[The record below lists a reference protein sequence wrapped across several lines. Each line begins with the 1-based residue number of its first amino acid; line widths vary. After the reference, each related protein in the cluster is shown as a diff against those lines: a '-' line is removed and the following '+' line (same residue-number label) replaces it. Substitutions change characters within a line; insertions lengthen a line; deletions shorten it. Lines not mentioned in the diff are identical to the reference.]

1 MEYHFKVLLSVIVML
16 ITFRNISPYKFNI
29 KEYVIMMLTIVS
41 IYILLFLFEPRLAQI
56 AVYFTPVF
64 FLYKK
69 NNKIIRSFILQIIVC
84 LVIIFVDNFTS
95 SVFSKI
101 FGGKIFLSTLVYYSV
116 LSIISL
122 IVYVLSKFIGKL
134 LMRYNDFIFE
144 NGKSKCFILINI
156 LLVLSF
162 GLFYVIYN
170 WINFYD
176 DGYISEKTTL
186 PIVVYGSIM
195 IIICISLF
203 FVLKK
208 EAKFKY
214 KQIQLD
220 NLEQYTNNLE
230 NLYMDM
236 RKFRH
241 DYINIIS
248 SMATFIEEKDIEGL
262 EQHFNKNIY
271 PLNNKMN
278 KNNYK
283 LGLLKNI
290 KLPQIKGLI
299 SGKVI
304 RAQELGIDIII
315 DIVEPITIIKM
326 DIIDLS
332 RCLGIILDNAIESAL
347 ESEKKVIDVALIN
360 KINSVILVVAN
371 TFKGDIPALSKLFK
385 EGFSTKGENRGLGLS
400 NCKDMIGKYKNISLD
415 TSISDVQFIQEIT
428 VSNK

>member
-29 KEYVIMMLTIVS
+29 KEYVIMIVTIVS

-101 FGGKIFLSTLVYYSV
+101 FGEKIFLSTLVYYSV

-144 NGKSKCFILINI
+144 NGKSKYFILINI

-170 WINFYD
+170 WVNFYD

-248 SMATFIEEKDIEGL
+248 SMAAFIEEKDIKGL
-262 EQHFNKNIY
+262 EEHFNKNIY

-360 KINSVILVVAN
+360 KISSVILVVAN

>member
-1 MEYHFKVLLSVIVML
+1 MEDSFRLLLSVIMML
-16 ITFRNISPYKFNI
+16 IAFRNISPYKFNI
-29 KEYVIMMLTIVS
+29 KEYIIMGLTIEF
-41 IYILLFLFEPRLAQI
+41 IYISLFLFDPRLAPI

-69 NNKIIRSFILQIIVC
+69 NNKIIRSFILQIVVC
-84 LVIIFVDNFTS
+84 LLIVFIDTFTS
-95 SVFSKI
+95 SIFSKI
-101 FGGKIFLSTLVYYSV
+101 FGHNLFLSTLGYYSTILV
-116 LSIISL
+116 IDI
-122 IVYVLSKFIGKL
+122 IVYFLSKFIGKL
-134 LMRYNDFIFE
+134 LMRYYDFIFE
-144 NGKSKCFILINI
+144 NYKSKYLILINI
-156 LLVLSF
+156 MLVLTF
-162 GLFYVIYN
+162 GLFYVNTN
-170 WINFYD
+170 WIDFSTNSPLAAKT
-176 DGYISEKTTL
+176 GISFT
-186 PIVVYGSIM
+186 IYGIIM
-195 IIICISLF
+195 VIICSSLF
-203 FVLKK
+203 FISKK
-208 EAKFKY
+208 EEKFKY

-248 SMATFIEEKDIEGL
+248 SMAAFIEEKDIKGL
-262 EQHFNKNIY
+262 EEHFNKNIY
-271 PLNNKMN
+271 PLNNEMN

-304 RAQELGIDIII
+304 HAQELGIDIII

-347 ESEKKVIDVALIN
+347 ESEKKVIDIALIN

-371 TFKGDIPALSKLFK
+371 TFSGDIPALSKLFK
-385 EGFSTKGENRGLGLS
+385 DGFSTKGENRGLGLS

-415 TSISDVQFIQEIT
+415 TSITDVQFIQEIT

>member
-1 MEYHFKVLLSVIVML
+1 MEYHFKVLLLVILML
-16 ITFRNISPYKFNI
+16 ITLRNISSYKFNI
-29 KEYVIMMLTIVS
+29 KEYIIMGLTIGF
-41 IYILLFLFEPRLAQI
+41 IYVPLFLFDPRI
-56 AVYFTPVF
+56 ASIAIYFTPIF
-64 FLYKK
+64 FIYKK
-69 NNKIIRSFILQIIVC
+69 SNKIIRSFMLQI
-84 LVIIFVDNFTS
+84 LVILVLMLINNFTELIVLKIYGRSFLS
-95 SVFSKI
+95 STLGYYSTYLVIYLLVYFCSKI
-101 FGGKIFLSTLVYYSV
+101 
-116 LSIISL
+116 
-122 IVYVLSKFIGKL
+122 IGKL
-134 LMRYNDFIFE
+134 LIQHNDFIFE
-144 NGKSKCFILINI
+144 NYKSKCFILIDI
-156 LLVLSF
+156 MLVLTF
-162 GLFYVIYN
+162 GLFYLAII
-170 WINFYD
+170 WIDFSD
-176 DGYISEKTTL
+176 DVYISEKITL
-186 PIVVYGSIM
+186 AIVIYGSIM
-195 IIICISLF
+195 VIICISLF
-203 FVLKK
+203 LISKK
-208 EAKFKY
+208 EEKFKY

-248 SMATFIEEKDIEGL
+248 SMAAFIEEKDIEGL
-262 EQHFNKNIY
+262 EEHFNKNIY
-271 PLNNKMN
+271 PLNNEMN

-304 RAQELGIDIII
+304 HAQELGIDIII

-400 NCKDMIGKYKNISLD
+400 NCKDIIGKYKNISLD
-415 TSISDVQFIQEIT
+415 TSITDVQFIQEIT

>member
-1 MEYHFKVLLSVIVML
+1 MGFFFKLLLIIILML
-16 ITFRNISPYKFNI
+16 IAFRNISPYKFNI
-29 KEYVIMMLTIVS
+29 KEYIIMGLTIGF
-41 IYILLFLFEPRLAQI
+41 IYVPLFLFDPRLASI
-56 AVYFTPVF
+56 AQYFTPVI

-69 NNKIIRSFILQIIVC
+69 NNNIIRSFILQILVL
-84 LVIIFVDNFTS
+84 LVIFLIDNFTGLI
-95 SVFSKI
+95 FLKI
-101 FGGKIFLSTLVYYSV
+101 FGRIFLSSTLGYYITFSV
-116 LSIISL
+116 ISS
-122 IVYVLSKFIGKL
+122 IVYFFSKFVGEL
-134 LMRYNDFIFE
+134 LMRHNNFIFE
-144 NGKSKCFILINI
+144 NGKSKYLILIDI
-156 LLVLSF
+156 MIVLTF
-162 GLFYVIYN
+162 GFFYVIVN
-170 WINFYD
+170 WIDFSD
-176 DGYISEKTTL
+176 DVYISEL
-186 PIVVYGSIM
+186 HGIVIAVYGIIM
-195 IIICISLF
+195 MIICISLF
-203 FVLKK
+203 VISKK
-208 EAKFKY
+208 EEKFKY

-248 SMATFIEEKDIEGL
+248 SMAAFIEERDIEGL
-262 EQHFNKNIY
+262 EEHFNKNIY

-304 RAQELGIDIII
+304 HAQELGIDIII

-360 KINSVILVVAN
+360 KISSVILVVAN

>member
-1 MEYHFKVLLSVIVML
+1 MEFFLKLLLVVILML
-16 ITFRNISPYKFNI
+16 IAFRNISPYKFNI
-29 KEYVIMMLTIVS
+29 KEYIIMGLTIGL
-41 IYILLFLFEPRLAQI
+41 IYIPLFLFDPRLASI
-56 AVYFTPVF
+56 AQYFTPVF

-69 NNKIIRSFILQIIVC
+69 SKKIIRSFMLQIFIC
-84 LVIIFVDNFTS
+84 LVVSLIDNFAGLM
-95 SVFSKI
+95 FLKI
-101 FGGKIFLSTLVYYSV
+101 FGRGFLSSTLGYYITFSV
-116 LSIISL
+116 ISL
-122 IVYVLSKFIGKL
+122 MVYFFSKFVGKL
-134 LMRYNDFIFE
+134 LISNNFIFE
-144 NGKSKCFILINI
+144 NNNSKCFILIDI
-156 LLVLSF
+156 MLVLTF
-162 GLFYVIYN
+162 VFFYVIVN
-170 WINFYD
+170 WIDFS
-176 DGYISEKTTL
+176 DGVYISEL
-186 PIVVYGSIM
+186 HGILIAAYGSIM

-203 FVLKK
+203 FISKR
-208 EAKFKY
+208 EEKFKY

-230 NLYMDM
+230 ILYTDM

-248 SMATFIEEKDIEGL
+248 SMAAFIEERDIEGL
-262 EQHFNKNIY
+262 EEHFNKNIY

-290 KLPQIKGLI
+290 KLSQIKGLL

-304 RAQELGIDIII
+304 HAQELGIDIIL

-360 KINSVILVVAN
+360 KSNSVIIVVAN
-371 TFKGDIPALSKLFK
+371 TYKGDIPVLSKLFK

-400 NCKDMIGKYKNISLD
+400 NCKDIIGKYKNISLD
-415 TSISDVQFIQEIT
+415 TSITDVQFIQEIT

>member
-1 MEYHFKVLLSVIVML
+1 MEIFFKLLSVVILML
-16 ITFRNISPYKFNI
+16 IAFRNISPYKFNI
-29 KEYVIMMLTIVS
+29 KEYIIMGLTIGL
-41 IYILLFLFEPRLAQI
+41 IYVPLFLVDPRLASISQ
-56 AVYFTPVF
+56 YFTPVI

-69 NNKIIRSFILQIIVC
+69 TNKIIRSFILQSLVL
-84 LVIIFVDNFTS
+84 LVIFLIDNFTGLI
-95 SVFSKI
+95 FLKI
-101 FGGKIFLSTLVYYSV
+101 FGRIFLSSTLGYYIIFSV
-116 LSIISL
+116 ISL
-122 IVYVLSKFIGKL
+122 IVYFFSKFVGEL
-134 LMRYNDFIFE
+134 LMRHNNFIFE
-144 NGKSKCFILINI
+144 NGKSKYLILIDI
-156 LLVLSF
+156 MIVLTF
-162 GLFYVIYN
+162 GFFYVMVN
-170 WINFYD
+170 WIDFSD
-176 DGYISEKTTL
+176 DVYISEL
-186 PIVVYGSIM
+186 HGIVIAVYGSIM
-195 IIICISLF
+195 VIICIYLF
-203 FVLKK
+203 AISKK
-208 EAKFKY
+208 EEKFKY

-248 SMATFIEEKDIEGL
+248 SMAAFIEEKDIKGL
-262 EQHFNKNIY
+262 EEHFNKNIY
-271 PLNNKMN
+271 PLNNEMN

-304 RAQELGIDIII
+304 HAQELGIDIII

-347 ESEKKVIDVALIN
+347 ESEKKVIDIALIN

-371 TFKGDIPALSKLFK
+371 TFSGDIPALSKLFK
-385 EGFSTKGENRGLGLS
+385 DGFSTKGENRGLGLS

-415 TSISDVQFIQEIT
+415 TSITDVQFIQEIT

>member
-1 MEYHFKVLLSVIVML
+1 MEFFFKLLLVVILML
-16 ITFRNISPYKFNI
+16 IAFRNISPYKFNI
-29 KEYVIMMLTIVS
+29 KEYIIMGLTIGL
-41 IYILLFLFEPRLAQI
+41 IYIPLFLFDPRLASI
-56 AVYFTPVF
+56 AQYFTPVF

-69 NNKIIRSFILQIIVC
+69 SKKIIRSFMLQIFIC
-84 LVIIFVDNFTS
+84 LVVSLIDNFTGLM
-95 SVFSKI
+95 FLKI
-101 FGGKIFLSTLVYYSV
+101 FGRGFLSSTLGYYITFSV
-116 LSIISL
+116 ISL
-122 IVYVLSKFIGKL
+122 MVYFFSKFVGKL
-134 LMRYNDFIFE
+134 LILNNFIFE
-144 NGKSKCFILINI
+144 NSKSKCFILINI
-156 LLVLSF
+156 MLVLTF
-162 GLFYVIYN
+162 VFFYVIVN
-170 WINFYD
+170 WIDFS
-176 DGYISEKTTL
+176 DGVYISEL
-186 PIVVYGSIM
+186 HGILIAAYGSIM

-203 FVLKK
+203 FISKR
-208 EAKFKY
+208 EEKFKY

-248 SMATFIEEKDIEGL
+248 SMAAFIEERDIDGL
-262 EQHFNKNIY
+262 EEHFNKNIY

-290 KLPQIKGLI
+290 KLPQIKGLL

-304 RAQELGIDIII
+304 HAQELGIDIIL
-315 DIVEPITIIKM
+315 DIIEPITIIKM

-332 RCLGIILDNAIESAL
+332 RCLGIILDNAIEAAL

-360 KINSVILVVAN
+360 KSNSVILVVAN
-371 TFKGDIPALSKLFK
+371 TYKGAIPVLSKLFK

-400 NCKDMIGKYKNISLD
+400 NCKDIIGKYKNISLD
-415 TSISDVQFIQEIT
+415 TSITDVQFIQEIT

>member
-1 MEYHFKVLLSVIVML
+1 MEYHFRVLLSVIVML

-29 KEYVIMMLTIVS
+29 KEYVIMIVTIVS
-41 IYILLFLFEPRLAQI
+41 IYTLLFLFEPRLAQI

-69 NNKIIRSFILQIIVC
+69 NNKIIRSFILQILVC

-101 FGGKIFLSTLVYYSV
+101 FGEKIFLSTLVYYSV
-116 LSIISL
+116 LSIVSL
-122 IVYVLSKFIGKL
+122 IVYFLSKFIGKL

-144 NGKSKCFILINI
+144 NGKSKYFILINM

-170 WINFYD
+170 WINFSD

-208 EAKFKY
+208 EEKFKY

-230 NLYMDM
+230 ILYTDM

-248 SMATFIEEKDIEGL
+248 SMAAFIEERDIDGL
-262 EQHFNKNIY
+262 EEHFNKNIY

-304 RAQELGIDIII
+304 HAQELGIDIIL

-360 KINSVILVVAN
+360 KSNSVIIVVAN
-371 TFKGDIPALSKLFK
+371 TYKGAIPVLSKLFK

-400 NCKDMIGKYKNISLD
+400 NCKDIIGKYKNISLD
-415 TSISDVQFIQEIT
+415 TSITDVQFIQEIT

>member
-1 MEYHFKVLLSVIVML
+1 MEYHFKVLLLVILML
-16 ITFRNISPYKFNI
+16 ITLRNISPYKFSI
-29 KEYVIMMLTIVS
+29 KEYIIMGLTIGV
-41 IYILLFLFEPRLAQI
+41 IYVPLFLFEPRIASI

-69 NNKIIRSFILQIIVC
+69 NNKIIRSFILQI
-84 LVIIFVDNFTS
+84 LVILVLMIINNFTGLI
-95 SVFSKI
+95 FLEI
-101 FGGKIFLSTLVYYSV
+101 FGKTFSSSTLGYYSTYSV
-116 LSIISL
+116 IYL
-122 IVYVLSKFIGKL
+122 IVYFCSKIVGTL
-134 LMRYNDFIFE
+134 LIRHNDFIFE
-144 NGKSKCFILINI
+144 NYKSKCFILIDI
-156 LLVLSF
+156 MLVLTF
-162 GLFYVIYN
+162 VLFYFAII
-170 WINFYD
+170 WIDFSD
-176 DGYISEKTTL
+176 DFYISEKITL
-186 PIVVYGSIM
+186 AIVVYGSIM
-195 IIICISLF
+195 VIICSSLF
-203 FVLKK
+203 FISKK
-208 EAKFKY
+208 EEKFKY

-248 SMATFIEEKDIEGL
+248 SMAAFIEEKDIKGL
-262 EQHFNKNIY
+262 EEHFNKNIY
-271 PLNNKMN
+271 PLNNEMN

-304 RAQELGIDIII
+304 HAQELGIDIII

-347 ESEKKVIDVALIN
+347 ESEKKVIDIALIN

-385 EGFSTKGENRGLGLS
+385 DGFSTKGKNRGLGLS
-400 NCKDMIGKYKNISLD
+400 NCKDIIGKYKNISLD
-415 TSISDVQFIQEIT
+415 TSITDVQFIQEIT

>member
-29 KEYVIMMLTIVS
+29 KEYVIMIVTIVS
-41 IYILLFLFEPRLAQI
+41 IYTLLFLFEPRLAQI

-69 NNKIIRSFILQIIVC
+69 NNKIIRSFILQILVC

-101 FGGKIFLSTLVYYSV
+101 FGEKIFLSTLVYYSV
-116 LSIISL
+116 LSIVSL
-122 IVYVLSKFIGKL
+122 IVYFLSKFIGKL

-144 NGKSKCFILINI
+144 NGKSKYFILINM

-162 GLFYVIYN
+162 GLFYVNTN
-170 WINFYD
+170 WINFSD

-248 SMATFIEEKDIEGL
+248 SMAAFIEEKDIEGL
-262 EQHFNKNIY
+262 EEHFNKNIY
-271 PLNNKMN
+271 PLNNEMN

-304 RAQELGIDIII
+304 HAQELGIDIII

-400 NCKDMIGKYKNISLD
+400 NCKDIIGKYKNISLD
-415 TSISDVQFIQEIT
+415 TSITDVQFIQEIT
-428 VSNK
+428 VSNR

>member
-1 MEYHFKVLLSVIVML
+1 MEFFFKLLLVVILML
-16 ITFRNISPYKFNI
+16 IAFRNISPYKFNI
-29 KEYVIMMLTIVS
+29 KEYIIMGLTIGL
-41 IYILLFLFEPRLAQI
+41 IYIPLFLFDPRLASI
-56 AVYFTPVF
+56 AQYFTPVF

-69 NNKIIRSFILQIIVC
+69 SKKIIRSFMLQIFIC
-84 LVIIFVDNFTS
+84 LVVSLIDNFTELM
-95 SVFSKI
+95 FLKI
-101 FGGKIFLSTLVYYSV
+101 FGRGFLSSTLGYYITFSV
-116 LSIISL
+116 ISL
-122 IVYVLSKFIGKL
+122 MVYFFSKFVGKL
-134 LMRYNDFIFE
+134 LISNNFIFE
-144 NGKSKCFILINI
+144 NNNSKCFILINI
-156 LLVLSF
+156 MLVLTF
-162 GLFYVIYN
+162 VFFYVIVN
-170 WINFYD
+170 WIDFS
-176 DGYISEKTTL
+176 DGVYISEL
-186 PIVVYGSIM
+186 HGILIAAYGSIM

-203 FVLKK
+203 FISKR
-208 EAKFKY
+208 EEKFKY

-248 SMATFIEEKDIEGL
+248 SMAAFIEERDIDGL
-262 EQHFNKNIY
+262 EEHFNKNIY

-290 KLPQIKGLI
+290 KLPQIKGLL

-304 RAQELGIDIII
+304 HAQELGIDIIL

-360 KINSVILVVAN
+360 KSNSVIIVVAN
-371 TFKGDIPALSKLFK
+371 TYKGAIPVLSKLFK

-400 NCKDMIGKYKNISLD
+400 NCKDIIGKYKNISLD
-415 TSISDVQFIQEIT
+415 TSITDVQFIQEIT

>member
-1 MEYHFKVLLSVIVML
+1 MEKGNFKETIEGVPQGGSLSPLLANIYLHYTLDLWFTKVVAKYCKGECYITRYADDSAPRKVYH
-16 ITFRNISPYKFNI
+16 
-29 KEYVIMMLTIVS
+29 
-41 IYILLFLFEPRLAQI
+41 
-56 AVYFTPVF
+56 
-64 FLYKK
+64 
-69 NNKIIRSFILQIIVC
+69 
-84 LVIIFVDNFTS
+84 DN
-95 SVFSKI
+95 
-101 FGGKIFLSTLVYYSV
+101 Y
-116 LSIISL
+116 
-122 IVYVLSKFIGKL
+122 
-134 LMRYNDFIFE
+134 M
-144 NGKSKCFILINI
+144 
-156 LLVLSF
+156 
-162 GLFYVIYN
+162 
-170 WINFYD
+170 
-176 DGYISEKTTL
+176 YIS
-186 PIVVYGSIM
+186 I
-195 IIICISLF
+195 

-248 SMATFIEEKDIEGL
+248 SMAAFIEEKDIKGL
-262 EQHFNKNIY
+262 EEHFNKNIY

-332 RCLGIILDNAIESAL
+332 RCLGIILANAIESAL

-428 VSNK
+428 VSNKKVGSYSLGMKQRLGTAQSVLPYPPLLILDEPTNGLDPNIDFNGFYAIHYYIITY